1 MSKKK
6 NGGTEPQ
13 QSEPKREED
22 EQVVESACDTCEPPD
37 DGQRPCE
44 AREDGGAQDA
54 EAPADEAA
62 RGSAEPEA
70 CAQEDSE
77 EQREREEEPE
87 ALGESER
94 LAAELD
100 EVKDRLLRTA
110 AEYDNFRKRS
120 EREKSAAASLGE
132 ALVIEKLL
140 PALDTLEMAVGA
152 ECSDPDFKKGVEMTA
167 QMFKKSLADIGVS
180 EIEAE
185 GLMFDPALHNAVSRE
200 GSELESGTV
209 TRVLQK
215 GYRLGERVIRHAM
228 VSVAE

>member
-44 AREDGGAQDA
+44 VREDGGAKSAEEPEAPEQGGEQSAGEPQAPEQDA
-54 EAPADEAA
+54 E
-62 RGSAEPEA
+62 EP
-70 CAQEDSE
+70 D
-77 EQREREEEPE
+77 